1 MSQVIAPFASVI
13 QTNIKGRIHGS
24 DTNNIWCF
32 GTNKDPIDIPELLL
46 KITVCIRNHLL
57 PVLSED
63 FSVSKVTGKQLW
75 PAVQDEVEHV
85 PTNLDFTGL
94 PALPSFNS
102 VLLRFSTNGGG
113 RSGKGRSFLPGLV
126 ANDTQRS
133 MLTSNG
139 FNKYLPFIA
148 CLVAS
153 FLTAGDPPVVPD
165 YHLCVLSRKNAGL
178 NYVNA
183 GTAVRLVTNISHSNI
198 ISTTVSR
205 QLGQGS

>member
-1 MSQVIAPFASVI
+1 MSQVIAPYASII
-13 QTNIKGRIHGS
+13 QVVIKGRIHGS
-24 DTNNIWCF
+24 ETNNIWHF
-32 GTNKDPIDIPELLL
+32 GTNLDPIDIINLLL
-46 KITVCIRNHLL
+46 KITICFRNHLL

-63 FSVSKVTGKQLW
+63 FKLEKLTGKRIW
-75 PAVQDEVEHV
+75 PAVEDEVEHIPSNV
-85 PTNLDFTGL
+85 EFTGL

-102 VLLRFSTNGGG
+102 VLLKFSTNGGG

-126 ANDTQRS
+126 ANDTNKS
-133 MLTSNG
+133 LLTSSG

-148 CLVAS
+148 CLVES
-153 FLTAGDPPVVPD
+153 FVRTVELEGQLDHELV
-165 YHLCVLSRKNAGL
+165 VLSRTKAGL

-183 GTAVRLVTNISHSNI
+183 GTAVRAVRTISHSNI